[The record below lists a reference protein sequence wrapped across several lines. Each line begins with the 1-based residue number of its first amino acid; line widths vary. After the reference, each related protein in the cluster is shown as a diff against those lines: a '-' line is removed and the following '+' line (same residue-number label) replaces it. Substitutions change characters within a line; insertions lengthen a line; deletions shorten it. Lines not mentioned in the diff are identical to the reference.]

1 MGCSAG
7 TARDAN
13 DIKAASEFITEAERK
28 QNVDESLVLYK
39 QAEICLKNV
48 HGGNDV
54 KIDCYM
60 KMAKAYNQKFK
71 NSERKYYLM
80 KAKVLGSKEAAIQLE
95 EVIKHETVDYLNNN
109 NIVPADILVKK
120 ENIFT
125 SNEKIKRKTKIVCTL
140 G

>member
-13 DIKAASEFITEAERK
+13 DIKTASDFITEADRK
-28 QNVDESLVLYK
+28 PNVDESLVLFK
-39 QAEICLKNV
+39 QAEMCLKNV
-48 HGGNDV
+48 QGGRDV

-71 NSERKYYLM
+71 NAERKFYLM
-80 KAKVLGSKEAAIQLE
+80 QAKILGSKEAATQLDA
-95 EVIKHETVDYLNNN
+95 VIKNETLNYLNNDSS
-109 NIVPADILVKK
+109 VPADIIIKK